1 MTGNA
6 TARTRTESRG
16 VSDLVGYVLMVA
28 VILVGVGLTAT
39 VGVDAIDQARMNQQT
54 QSAERGMELID
65 GHVDDLQQSQAAV
78 RSTELA
84 LGRGQLSVNGSDARS
99 AITVNVSGTGDS
111 PTRYSMGALTYR
123 HGDAVVAFEGG
134 GVFHRSPRGN
144 PVAAAEPTLLCD
156 DDRALVSLVSLQGR
170 ALGHSYGGDVTLV
183 LREHN
188 SSVLFPVNRTG
199 AESQAEATGVN
210 VTIHSEH
217 ASAWNETLRDGS
229 QWQASSDPAGPRLR
243 CAPADGTVYVRR
255 TVINVTAR
263 R

>member
-1 MTGNA
+1 MTGAGQCGRN
-6 TARTRTESRG
+6 ESRG

-39 VGVDAIDQARMNQQT
+39 VGVDAIDQARMNQHLQG
-54 QSAERGMELID
+54 AERGMELVD
-65 GHVDDLQQSQAAV
+65 GHIDDLQQSQAAV

-84 LGRGQLSVNGSDARS
+84 LGGGQLSVNASDARS

-123 HGDAVVAFEGG
+123 HGDAVVASEGG
-134 GVFHRSPRGN
+134 GVFRRSPRGN
-144 PVAAAEPTLLCD
+144 PVAVAEPSFRCD
-156 DDRALVSLVSLQGR
+156 DDRAIVSLVTLQGR
-170 ALGHSYGGDVTLV
+170 AVNHSYGGDVTLV
-183 LREHN
+183 LRAHT

-199 AESQAEATGVN
+199 ADSQAESTGVN
-210 VTIHSEH
+210 LTIHSEH
-217 ASAWNETLRDGS
+217 ASAWNETLKDGT

-243 CAPADGTVYVRR
+243 CAPDDGTVYVRQ
-255 TVINVTAR
+255 TVLNVTAR